1 MQMLMA
7 TGAQYRCLE
16 LVKASLANAHIAE
29 DFLLCVHSLFTNVC
43 TNSLLFA
50 QSFASAPGFPGRQ
63 EYSFASF
70 TFPRV
75 SIQSTLVTRSNAIN
89 NILCVGLASGT
100 TE

>member
-1 MQMLMA
+1 M
-7 TGAQYRCLE
+7 Y
-16 LVKASLANAHIAE
+16 IA
-29 DFLLCVHSLFTNVC
+29 FLPM
-43 TNSLLFA
+43 FA
-50 QSFASAPGFPGRQ
+50 QIAFYLLKALPVLLDFQAD

-100 TE
+100 ME